1 MAVSIGPVIG
11 IKGEKEFRATLK
23 EIIAETKRYSAE
35 MDRLTASF
43 DKNDSALSKNLK
55 QHELLKTEIDKQTK
69 AVEQNTK
76 LRDEAQRKYERDT
89 QALEEQR
96 KKVELLS
103 KQVGVH
109 EKNVVTLT
117 KAYGENDPIVRG
129 ATATLNEQKEVL
141 KEESKRLDDMNVSIH
156 RSGEVLETWETKVIQ
171 SQAEL
176 EQLGREFE
184 NTSLTK
190 AWGQQ
195 FIDVGEQ
202 MADFGDKLTKYVTL
216 PLAGLGTAA
225 VTAAAQFEDGM
236 AKIYTI
242 AVDSSEPMEKM
253 RDDLVQLSN
262 DTGFSL
268 DDLSE
273 ATYQAVSA
281 SVDAGKAVEFMG
293 DATKLA
299 RAGFTTTTK
308 AVDLLTTVINAYGYE
323 VEDATWISDML
334 LKTQNDG
341 KTILDELASSMGI
354 IIPMASNYGVG
365 LDQIAAAY
373 ATMTKQGVK
382 TERATTFLRAVFTE
396 LEKES
401 SGVAKILE
409 EKTGKSFA
417 QLMNDGNDLS
427 DVLRILYDAVDG
439 DTEAFQRLFGNVRAT
454 QAVASLVAEGT
465 GEFAEAFGML
475 DYELGR
481 VQDSAG
487 QTNKAL
493 EQMETPSLK
502 AKRAVN
508 QLKNAG
514 VDLGESMIQMA
525 LPTFEKMTEGV
536 RKATDSFMGLS
547 DETKEM
553 LIKTGLLVAGIG
565 PAIKVFGTLVG
576 FVGKLMT
583 GAVPLLNII
592 GALTG
597 VYIGVAAAA
606 QAMTEAHNNEIKAQF
621 ALSEETRNTITAQ
634 QELVQGRQDLI
645 ASVEAE
651 KAATEEQITT
661 AQGLIEQY
669 NALIDEN
676 GKIKEGSEGLAE
688 TILNQLASALG
699 LEYDQ
704 VVGLIEENGKFGT
717 SIDETIEKIRQRAEM
732 AAYEELYTDA
742 VKRKTEAE
750 ALLEKQEG
758 YLVEA
763 VDKSTQAHK
772 DAQAAYDEM
781 IKAQQ
786 NGSSE
791 LGYYE
796 QKWRDAVQAESEA
809 KASASELRTSV
820 DETRGLIAD
829 TSADVKTYGDKI
841 AQTASDTADK
851 SEDAGD
857 QIQKSAKETADAV
870 EENAERAAD
879 AASDAAD
886 DTKSELD
893 SASSSSYTSGEMVM
907 RGFAN
912 GMDAFAYLAA
922 RAAARAG
929 GAAARSLNNSLS
941 VASPSKL
948 TYETGEFFVKG
959 FANAIKAGIPEL
971 QNMAENLG
979 LSASHGLSLGSYLP
993 ETGNVYNTKTV
1004 SAPISINL
1012 TVNGSVDDPQRF
1024 ARDISD
1030 MLAKELHRETE
1041 VFA

>member
-1 MAVSIGPVIG
+1 MVSIGPKIQ
-11 IKGEKEFRATLK
+11 ITGEDSYRLALRR
-23 EIIAETKRYSAE
+23 IIQETKSLNSE
-35 MDRLTASF
+35 MDLMVTKF
-43 DKNDSALSKNLK
+43 DKNASALDKTTRMHEMYGKQIESSSKQLDKIREGLDKANQK
-55 QHELLKTEIDKQTK
+55 FNEANTAYDKQQKT
-69 AVEQNTK
+69 
-76 LRDEAQRKYERDT
+76 
-89 QALEEQR
+89 
-96 KKVELLS
+96 LS
-103 KQVGVH
+103 Q
-109 EKNVVTLT
+109 L
-117 KAYGENDPIVRG
+117 YS
-129 ATATLNEQKEVL
+129 EQKRIVATMESL
-141 KEESKRLDDMNVSIH
+141 EKAGSKGSATWNGLNKELTENKQAIAEAETALAKADDEIN
-156 RSGEVLETWETKVIQ
+156 RSGRVLADWQASANNAE
-171 SQAEL
+171 AEL
-176 EQLGREFE
+176 EELKKGFSD
-184 NTSLTK
+184 TSLTK

-202 MADFGDKLTKYVTL
+202 MSDFGDKLTKYVTV

-268 DDLSE
+268 EDLSE

-308 AVDLLTTVINAYGYE
+308 SVDLLTTVINAYGYE
-323 VEDATWISDML
+323 AKDAAWISDML

-354 IIPMASNYGVG
+354 IIPMASNYNVG
-365 LDQIAAAY
+365 LDQISAAY

-401 SGVAKILE
+401 SGVAKILD

-417 QLMNDGNDLS
+417 QLMGEGKSLA
-427 DVLRILYDAVDG
+427 DVLRILYNSVDG

-454 QAVASLVAEGT
+454 QAVASLVNDD
-465 GEFAEAFGML
+465 FKLF

-525 LPTFEKMTEGV
+525 LPTFEKMTDGV

-576 FVGKLMT
+576 FIGKLMT
-583 GAVPLLNII
+583 GAVPLLNIV

-597 VYIGVAAAA
+597 AYIGVAAAA

-651 KAATEEQITT
+651 KAATDEQIAT

-688 TILNQLASALG
+688 TILNQLAAALG

-717 SIDETIEKIRQRAEM
+717 SIDQTIEKIRQRAEM

-781 IKAQQ
+781 VKAQQ

-820 DETRGLIAD
+820 DETRGLISD

-841 AQTASDTADK
+841 SQTASDTADK
-851 SEDAGD
+851 SEDAGE

-870 EENAERAAD
+870 EANAERAAD

-929 GAAARSLNNSLS
+929 GAAARSLNSSLS

-1030 MLAKELHRETE
+1030 MLAKELQRETE

>member
-1 MAVSIGPVIG
+1 MVSIGPKIQ
-11 IKGEKEFRATLK
+11 ITGEDSYRLALRR
-23 EIIAETKRYSAE
+23 IIQETKSLNSE
-35 MDRLTASF
+35 MDLMVAKF
-43 DKNDSALSKNLK
+43 DKNASALDKTTRMHEMYGKQIESSKKQLDEIRNGLDKANQKYEEANKAYDEQVKKVDALK
-55 QHELLKTEIDKQTK
+55 
-69 AVEQNTK
+69 
-76 LRDEAQRKYERDT
+76 EAQSKY
-89 QALEEQR
+89 
-96 KKVELLS
+96 
-103 KQVGVH
+103 
-109 EKNVVTLT
+109 
-117 KAYGENDPIVRG
+117 
-129 ATATLNEQKEVL
+129 
-141 KEESKRLDDMNVSIH
+141 
-156 RSGEVLETWETKVIQ
+156 
-171 SQAEL
+171 QAEL
-176 EQLGREFE
+176 KKAWETGSDVSEEMSKKIAENQQAIFDAEKEAEKYNDEVNRSGRVLADWQTSANNAEAELEELKKGFSD
-184 NTSLTK
+184 TSLTK

-202 MADFGDKLTKYVTL
+202 MSDFGDKLTKYVTV

-268 DDLSE
+268 EDLSE

-365 LDQIAAAY
+365 LDQISAAY

-454 QAVASLVAEGT
+454 QAVASLVAKGT
-465 GEFAEAFGML
+465 GEFAESFGML
-475 DYELGR
+475 DYELER

-514 VDLGESMIQMA
+514 TDLGESMIQMA
-525 LPTFEKMTEGV
+525 LPTFEKMTDGV
-536 RKATDSFMGLS
+536 RKATDAYMGLS

-565 PAIKVFGTLVG
+565 PAIKVFGKLVG

-781 IKAQQ
+781 VKAQQ

-820 DETRGLIAD
+820 DETRGLISD

-851 SEDAGD
+851 SEDAGEK
-857 QIQKSAKETADAV
+857 IQKSAKETADAV
-870 EENAERAAD
+870 EKNAERAAD

-893 SASSSSYTSGEMVM
+893 GASSSSYTSGEMVM

-1004 SAPISINL
+1004 SAPVSINL

>member
-1 MAVSIGPVIG
+1 MVSIGPKIQ
-11 IKGEKEFRATLK
+11 ITGEDSYRLALRR
-23 EIIAETKRYSAE
+23 IIQETKSLNSE
-35 MDRLTASF
+35 MDLMVAKF
-43 DKNDSALSKNLK
+43 DKNASALDKTTRMHEMYGKQIESSSKQLEKIREGLDKANQK
-55 QHELLKTEIDKQTK
+55 FNEANTAYDKQQKTLSQLYSEQKRIVATMESLEK
-69 AVEQNTK
+69 AGSKGSATWNGLNKELTENKQAITEAETALAK
-76 LRDEAQRKYERDT
+76 ASDEINRSGRVLADWQTSANKAET
-89 QALEEQR
+89 ELEEL
-96 KKVELLS
+96 KKGFS
-103 KQVGVH
+103 
-109 EKNVVTLT
+109 
-117 KAYGENDPIVRG
+117 D
-129 ATATLNEQKEVL
+129 
-141 KEESKRLDDMNVSIH
+141 
-156 RSGEVLETWETKVIQ
+156 
-171 SQAEL
+171 
-176 EQLGREFE
+176 
-184 NTSLTK
+184 TSLTK

-202 MADFGDKLTKYVTL
+202 MSDFGDKLTKYVTV

-268 DDLSE
+268 EDLSE

-281 SVDAGKAVEFMG
+281 SVDAGKAVEFMV

-308 AVDLLTTVINAYGYE
+308 SVDLLTTVINAYGYE
-323 VEDATWISDML
+323 AKDAAWISDML

-354 IIPMASNYGVG
+354 IIPMASNYNVG
-365 LDQIAAAY
+365 LDQISAAY

-401 SGVAKILE
+401 SGVAKILD

-417 QLMNDGNDLS
+417 QLMGEGKSLA
-427 DVLRILYDAVDG
+427 DVLRILYNSVDG

-454 QAVASLVAEGT
+454 QAVASLVNDD
-465 GEFAEAFGML
+465 FKLF

-481 VQDSAG
+481 VQDSVG

-514 VDLGESMIQMA
+514 VDFGESMIQMA

-536 RKATDSFMGLS
+536 KKATDAYTGLS

-553 LIKTGLLVAGIG
+553 LIKTGLLIAGIG

-583 GAVPLLNII
+583 GAVPLLNIV

-661 AQGLIEQY
+661 AQGLIEEY

-688 TILNQLASALG
+688 TILNQLAAALG

-717 SIDETIEKIRQRAEM
+717 SIDQTIEKIRQRAEM

-781 IKAQQ
+781 VKAQQ

-820 DETRGLIAD
+820 DETRGLISD

-841 AQTASDTADK
+841 SQTASDTADK
-851 SEDAGD
+851 SEDAGE

-870 EENAERAAD
+870 EANAERAAD

-929 GAAARSLNNSLS
+929 GAAARSLNSSLS

-971 QNMAENLG
+971 QNVAENLG

-1030 MLAKELHRETE
+1030 MLAKELQRETE

>member
-1 MAVSIGPVIG
+1 MVSIGPKIQ
-11 IKGEKEFRATLK
+11 ITGEDSYRLALRR
-23 EIIAETKRYSAE
+23 IIQETKSLNSE
-35 MDRLTASF
+35 MDLMVTKF
-43 DKNDSALSKNLK
+43 DKNASALDKTTRMHEMYGKQIESSKK
-55 QHELLKTEIDKQTK
+55 QLDEIRNGLDKATQKYEEANKAYDEQTK
-69 AVEQNTK
+69 K
-76 LRDEAQRKYERDT
+76 ID
-89 QALEEQR
+89 
-96 KKVELLS
+96 
-103 KQVGVH
+103 
-109 EKNVVTLT
+109 
-117 KAYGENDPIVRG
+117 
-129 ATATLNEQKEVL
+129 VL
-141 KEESKRLDDMNVSIH
+141 KDAQAKY
-156 RSGEVLETWETKVIQ
+156 
-171 SQAEL
+171 QAEL
-176 EQLGREFE
+176 KKAWETGSDVSEEMSKKIAENQQAIFDAEKEAEKYNDEVNRSGRVLADWQ
-184 NTSLTK
+184 TSANKAETELEELKKGFSDTSFTK

-202 MADFGDKLTKYVTL
+202 MSDFGDKLTKYVTV

-268 DDLSE
+268 EDLSE

-281 SVDAGKAVEFMG
+281 SVDAGKAVEFMV

-308 AVDLLTTVINAYGYE
+308 SVDLLTTVINAYGYE
-323 VEDATWISDML
+323 AKDAAWISDML

-354 IIPMASNYGVG
+354 IIPMASNYNVG
-365 LDQIAAAY
+365 LDQISAAY

-401 SGVAKILE
+401 SGVAKILD

-417 QLMNDGNDLS
+417 QLMGEGKSLA
-427 DVLRILYDAVDG
+427 DVLRILYNSVDG

-454 QAVASLVAEGT
+454 QAVASLVNDD
-465 GEFAEAFGML
+465 FKLF

-481 VQDSAG
+481 VQDSVG

-514 VDLGESMIQMA
+514 VDFGESMIQMA

-536 RKATDSFMGLS
+536 KKATDAYTGLS

-553 LIKTGLLVAGIG
+553 LIKTGLLIAGIG
-565 PAIKVFGTLVG
+565 PAISIFGKLTT

-651 KAATEEQITT
+651 KAATEEQIAT

-676 GKIKEGSEGLAE
+676 GKVKEGNEGLAE
-688 TILNQLASALG
+688 TILNQLAGALG

-704 VVGLIEENGKFGT
+704 VVGLIEENGKFGA

-781 IKAQQ
+781 VKAQQ
-786 NGSSE
+786 TGSSE

-820 DETRGLIAD
+820 DETRGLISD
-829 TSADVKTYGDKI
+829 TSSDIKTYGDKI
-841 AQTASDTADK
+841 AQTAGDTADK
-851 SEDAGD
+851 SEDAGE

-870 EENAERAAD
+870 EANAERAAD

-1004 SAPISINL
+1004 SAPVSINL

-1030 MLAKELHRETE
+1030 MLAKELQRETE

>member
-1 MAVSIGPVIG
+1 MVSIGPKIQ
-11 IKGEKEFRATLK
+11 ITGEDSYRLALRR
-23 EIIAETKRYSAE
+23 IIQETKSLNSE
-35 MDRLTASF
+35 MDLMVAKF
-43 DKNDSALSKNLK
+43 DKNASALDKTTRMHEMYGKQIESSSKQLDKIREGLDKANQK
-55 QHELLKTEIDKQTK
+55 FNEANTAYDKQQKTLSQLYSEQKRIVATMESLEK
-69 AVEQNTK
+69 AGSKGSATWNGLNKELTENKQAIAEAETALAK
-76 LRDEAQRKYERDT
+76 ADDEINRSGRVLADWQTSANNAET
-89 QALEEQR
+89 ELEEL
-96 KKVELLS
+96 KKGFS
-103 KQVGVH
+103 
-109 EKNVVTLT
+109 
-117 KAYGENDPIVRG
+117 D
-129 ATATLNEQKEVL
+129 
-141 KEESKRLDDMNVSIH
+141 
-156 RSGEVLETWETKVIQ
+156 
-171 SQAEL
+171 
-176 EQLGREFE
+176 
-184 NTSLTK
+184 TSLTK

-202 MADFGDKLTKYVTL
+202 MSDFGDKLTKYVTL

-365 LDQIAAAY
+365 LDQISAAY

-475 DYELGR
+475 DYELER

-514 VDLGESMIQMA
+514 TDLGESMIQMT
-525 LPTFEKMTEGV
+525 LPTFEKMTDGV

-576 FVGKLMT
+576 FIGKLMM

-676 GKIKEGSEGLAE
+676 GKIKEGNEGLAE
-688 TILNQLASALG
+688 TILNQLAAALG

-781 IKAQQ
+781 VKAQQ

-809 KASASELRTSV
+809 KASASELRASV
-820 DETRGLIAD
+820 DETRGLISD

-841 AQTASDTADK
+841 SQTASDTADK
-851 SEDAGD
+851 SEDAGE

-870 EENAERAAD
+870 EANAERAAD

-1004 SAPISINL
+1004 SAPVSINL

-1030 MLAKELHRETE
+1030 MLAKELQRETE

>member
-1 MAVSIGPVIG
+1 MVSIGPKIQ
-11 IKGEKEFRATLK
+11 ITGEDSYRLALRR
-23 EIIAETKRYSAE
+23 IIQETKSLNSE
-35 MDRLTASF
+35 MDLMVAKF
-43 DKNDSALSKNLK
+43 DKNASALDKTTRMHEMYGKQIESSSKQLEKIREGLDKANQK
-55 QHELLKTEIDKQTK
+55 FNEANTAYDKQQKTLSQLYSEQKRIVATMESLEK
-69 AVEQNTK
+69 AGSKGSATWNGLNKELTENKQAITEAETALAK
-76 LRDEAQRKYERDT
+76 AGDEINRSGRVLADWQTSANKAET
-89 QALEEQR
+89 ELEEL
-96 KKVELLS
+96 KKGFS
-103 KQVGVH
+103 
-109 EKNVVTLT
+109 
-117 KAYGENDPIVRG
+117 D
-129 ATATLNEQKEVL
+129 
-141 KEESKRLDDMNVSIH
+141 
-156 RSGEVLETWETKVIQ
+156 
-171 SQAEL
+171 
-176 EQLGREFE
+176 
-184 NTSLTK
+184 TSLTK

-202 MADFGDKLTKYVTL
+202 MSDFGDKLTKYVTV

-242 AVDSSEPMEKM
+242 AVDSGEPMEKM
-253 RDDLVQLSN
+253 REDLVQLSN

-268 DDLSE
+268 DDLAE
-273 ATYQAVSA
+273 GAYQAVSA
-281 SVDAGKAVEFMG
+281 SVDAGKAVEFMT

-308 AVDLLTTVINAYGYE
+308 SVDLLSTVINAYGYE

-354 IIPMASNYGVG
+354 IIPMASNYNVG
-365 LDQIAAAY
+365 LDQISAAY

-401 SGVAKILE
+401 SGVAKILD

-417 QLMNDGNDLS
+417 QLMGEGKSLA
-427 DVLRILYDAVDG
+427 DVLRILYNSVDG

-454 QAVASLVAEGT
+454 QAVASLVNDD
-465 GEFAEAFGML
+465 FKLF

-514 VDLGESMIQMA
+514 VDFGESMIQMA
-525 LPTFEKMTEGV
+525 LPTFEKMTDGV
-536 RKATDSFMGLS
+536 RKATDAFTGLS

-565 PAIKVFGTLVG
+565 PAIKVFGTLTT

-583 GAVPLLNII
+583 GAVPLLNIV

-621 ALSEETRNTITAQ
+621 ALSEEARNTITAQ
-634 QELVQGRQDLI
+634 QELIQGRQDLI

-651 KAATEEQITT
+651 KAATDEQIAT

-676 GKIKEGSEGLAE
+676 GKIKEGNEGLAD
-688 TILNQLASALG
+688 TILNQLAGALG

-704 VVGLIEENGKFGT
+704 VVGLIEENGKFGA

-781 IKAQQ
+781 VKAQQ
-786 NGSSE
+786 TGSSE

-809 KASASELRTSV
+809 KASASELRASV
-820 DETRGLIAD
+820 DETRGLISD
-829 TSADVKTYGDKI
+829 TSADVKTYGEKI
-841 AQTASDTADK
+841 AQSAADTADK
-851 SEDAGD
+851 SEAAGE
-857 QIQKSAKETADAV
+857 QVQESAKETADAV
-870 EENAERAAD
+870 EANAERAET

-886 DTKSELD
+886 GAKSELD
-893 SASSSSYTSGEMVM
+893 AASSSSYTSGEMFM

-912 GMDAFAYLAA
+912 GTDAFAYLAA

-929 GAAARSLNNSLS
+929 GAAARSLNDSIS

-959 FANAIKAGIPEL
+959 FANAIKAGIPGL

-979 LSASHGLSLGSYLP
+979 MAASHGLSFGTYLP
-993 ETGNVYNTKTV
+993 ETSGIVNNTKTI
-1004 SAPISINL
+1004 SAPISIAL
-1012 TVNGSVDDPQRF
+1012 TVNGNVDNDEAFTRRI
-1024 ARDISD
+1024 AEN
-1030 MLAKELHRETE
+1030 LADLIYEQGG

>member
-1 MAVSIGPVIG
+1 MVSIGPKIQ
-11 IKGEKEFRATLK
+11 ITGEDSYRLALRR
-23 EIIAETKRYSAE
+23 IIQETKSLNSE
-35 MDRLTASF
+35 MDLMVTKF
-43 DKNDSALSKNLK
+43 DKNASALDKTTRMHEMYGKQIESSSKQLDKIREGLDKANQK
-55 QHELLKTEIDKQTK
+55 FNEANTAYDKQQKT
-69 AVEQNTK
+69 
-76 LRDEAQRKYERDT
+76 
-89 QALEEQR
+89 
-96 KKVELLS
+96 LS
-103 KQVGVH
+103 Q
-109 EKNVVTLT
+109 L
-117 KAYGENDPIVRG
+117 YS
-129 ATATLNEQKEVL
+129 EQKRIVATMESL
-141 KEESKRLDDMNVSIH
+141 EKAGSKGSATWNGLNKELTENKQAIAEAETALAKADDEIN
-156 RSGEVLETWETKVIQ
+156 RSGRVLADWQASANNAE
-171 SQAEL
+171 AEL
-176 EQLGREFE
+176 EELKKGFSD
-184 NTSLTK
+184 TSLTK

-202 MADFGDKLTKYVTL
+202 MSDFGDKLTKYVTV

-242 AVDSSEPMEKM
+242 AVDSGEPMEKM

-268 DDLSE
+268 DDLAE
-273 ATYQAVSA
+273 GAYQAVSA
-281 SVDAGKAVEFMG
+281 SVDAGKAVEFMT

-299 RAGFTTTTK
+299 RAGFTSTTK
-308 AVDLLTTVINAYGYE
+308 AVDLLSTVINAYGYE

-354 IIPMASNYGVG
+354 IIPMASNYNVG
-365 LDQIAAAY
+365 LDQISAAY

-401 SGVAKILE
+401 SGVAKILD

-417 QLMNDGNDLS
+417 QLMGEGKSLA
-427 DVLRILYDAVDG
+427 DVLRILYNSVDG

-454 QAVASLVAEGT
+454 QAVASLVNDD
-465 GEFAEAFGML
+465 FKLF

-525 LPTFEKMTEGV
+525 LPTFEKMTDGV

-565 PAIKVFGTLVG
+565 PAIKVFGKLVG
-576 FVGKLMT
+576 FIGKLMT
-583 GAVPLLNII
+583 GAVPLLNIV

-597 VYIGVAAAA
+597 AYIGVAAAA

-651 KAATEEQITT
+651 KAATDEQIAT

-688 TILNQLASALG
+688 TILNQLAAALG

-717 SIDETIEKIRQRAEM
+717 SIDQTIEKIRQRAEM

-781 IKAQQ
+781 VKAQQ
-786 NGSSE
+786 TGSSE

-820 DETRGLIAD
+820 DETRGLISD
-829 TSADVKTYGDKI
+829 TSADVKTYGERI
-841 AQTASDTADK
+841 AQSATDTADT
-851 SEDAGD
+851 SEDAGE
-857 QIQKSAKETADAV
+857 QIQEAAKETADAV
-870 EENAERAAD
+870 EENAERAET

-886 DTKSELD
+886 GAKSELD
-893 SASSSSYTSGEMVM
+893 SASSSSYTSGEMFM

-912 GMDAFAYLAA
+912 GTDAFAYLAA

-993 ETGNVYNTKTV
+993 EIGNVYNTKTV

-1030 MLAKELHRETE
+1030 MLAKELQRETE

>member
-1 MAVSIGPVIG
+1 MVSIGPKIQ
-11 IKGEKEFRATLK
+11 ITGEDSYRLALRR
-23 EIIAETKRYSAE
+23 IIQETKSLNSE
-35 MDRLTASF
+35 MDLMVAKF
-43 DKNDSALSKNLK
+43 DKNASALDKTTRMHEMYGK
-55 QHELLKTEIDKQTK
+55 QIESSRSQLDKIREGLDKANQKFNEANAAYDKQQKT
-69 AVEQNTK
+69 
-76 LRDEAQRKYERDT
+76 
-89 QALEEQR
+89 
-96 KKVELLS
+96 LS
-103 KQVGVH
+103 Q
-109 EKNVVTLT
+109 L
-117 KAYGENDPIVRG
+117 YS
-129 ATATLNEQKEVL
+129 EQKRIVAKMESL
-141 KEESKRLDDMNVSIH
+141 EKAGSKGSATWNGLNKELTENKQAITEAETALAKAGDEIN
-156 RSGEVLETWETKVIQ
+156 RSGRVLADWQTSANKAE
-171 SQAEL
+171 AEL
-176 EQLGREFE
+176 EELKKGFSD
-184 NTSLTK
+184 TSLTK

-202 MADFGDKLTKYVTL
+202 MSDFGDKLTKYVTV

-268 DDLSE
+268 EDLSE

-281 SVDAGKAVEFMG
+281 SVDAGKAVEFMV

-308 AVDLLTTVINAYGYE
+308 SVDLLTTVINAYGYE
-323 VEDATWISDML
+323 AKDAAWISDML

-365 LDQIAAAY
+365 LDQISAAY

-401 SGVAKILE
+401 SGVAKILD

-417 QLMNDGNDLS
+417 QLMKDGNSLA
-427 DVLRILYDAVDG
+427 DVLRILYNSVDG

-454 QAVASLVAEGT
+454 QAVASLVNDD
-465 GEFAEAFGML
+465 FKLF

-536 RKATDSFMGLS
+536 KKATDSFTGLS

-583 GAVPLLNII
+583 GEVPLLNIV

-651 KAATEEQITT
+651 KAATDEQIAT

-676 GKIKEGSEGLAE
+676 GKVKEGNEGLAE
-688 TILNQLASALG
+688 TILNQLAGALG

-704 VVGLIEENGKFGT
+704 VVGLIEENGKFGA

-781 IKAQQ
+781 VKAQQ
-786 NGSSE
+786 TGSSE

-820 DETRGLIAD
+820 DETRGLISD

-851 SEDAGD
+851 SEDAGE

-870 EENAERAAD
+870 EANAERAAD

-886 DTKSELD
+886 GAKSELD
-893 SASSSSYTSGEMVM
+893 SASSSAYSSGEMFM

-912 GMDAFAYLAA
+912 GTDAFAYLAA

-929 GAAARSLNNSLS
+929 GAAARSLNNSIS

-971 QNMAENLG
+971 QNVAENLG

-1030 MLAKELHRETE
+1030 MLAKELQRETE

>member
-1 MAVSIGPVIG
+1 MVSIGPKIQ
-11 IKGEKEFRATLK
+11 ITGEDSYRLALRR
-23 EIIAETKRYSAE
+23 IIQETKSLNSE
-35 MDRLTASF
+35 MDLMVAKF
-43 DKNDSALSKNLK
+43 DKNASALDKTTRMHEMYGKQIESSSKQLDKIREGLDKANQK
-55 QHELLKTEIDKQTK
+55 FNEANTAYDKQQKT
-69 AVEQNTK
+69 
-76 LRDEAQRKYERDT
+76 
-89 QALEEQR
+89 
-96 KKVELLS
+96 LS
-103 KQVGVH
+103 Q
-109 EKNVVTLT
+109 L
-117 KAYGENDPIVRG
+117 YS
-129 ATATLNEQKEVL
+129 EQKRIVSTMESLEKAGSKGSATWNGLNQQLTENKQAIADAETALAKANDEV
-141 KEESKRLDDMNVSIH
+141 N
-156 RSGEVLETWETKVIQ
+156 RSGRVLADWQTSANNAE
-171 SQAEL
+171 AEL
-176 EQLGREFE
+176 EELKKGFSD
-184 NTSLTK
+184 TSLTK

-365 LDQIAAAY
+365 LDQISAAY

-475 DYELGR
+475 DYELER

-514 VDLGESMIQMA
+514 TDLGESMIQMA
-525 LPTFEKMTEGV
+525 LPTFEKMTDGV

-651 KAATEEQITT
+651 KAATDEQIAT
-661 AQGLIEQY
+661 AQGLIEEY

-781 IKAQQ
+781 VKAQQ
-786 NGSSE
+786 TGSSE

-809 KASASELRTSV
+809 KASASELRASV
-820 DETRGLIAD
+820 DETRGLISD

-841 AQTASDTADK
+841 SQTASDTADK
-851 SEDAGD
+851 SEDAGE

-870 EENAERAAD
+870 EANAERAAD

-1004 SAPISINL
+1004 SAPVSINL

>member
-1 MAVSIGPVIG
+1 MVSIGPKIQ
-11 IKGEKEFRATLK
+11 ITGEDSYRLALRR
-23 EIIAETKRYSAE
+23 IIQETKSLNSE
-35 MDRLTASF
+35 MDLMVAKF
-43 DKNDSALSKNLK
+43 DKNASALDKTTRMHEMYGK
-55 QHELLKTEIDKQTK
+55 QIESSRSQLDKIREGLDKANQKFNEANAAYDKQQKT
-69 AVEQNTK
+69 
-76 LRDEAQRKYERDT
+76 
-89 QALEEQR
+89 
-96 KKVELLS
+96 LS
-103 KQVGVH
+103 Q
-109 EKNVVTLT
+109 L
-117 KAYGENDPIVRG
+117 YS
-129 ATATLNEQKEVL
+129 EQKRIVATMESL
-141 KEESKRLDDMNVSIH
+141 EKAGSKGSATWNGLNKELTENKQAITEAETALAKAGDEIN
-156 RSGEVLETWETKVIQ
+156 RSGRVLADWQTSANKAE
-171 SQAEL
+171 AEL
-176 EQLGREFE
+176 EELKKGFSD
-184 NTSLTK
+184 TSLTK

-202 MADFGDKLTKYVTL
+202 MSDFGDKLTKYVTV

-268 DDLSE
+268 EDLSE

-281 SVDAGKAVEFMG
+281 SVDAGKAVEFMV

-308 AVDLLTTVINAYGYE
+308 SVDLLTTVINAYGYE
-323 VEDATWISDML
+323 AKDAAWISDML

-365 LDQIAAAY
+365 LDQISAAY

-401 SGVAKILE
+401 SGVAKILD

-417 QLMNDGNDLS
+417 QLMKDGNSLA
-427 DVLRILYDAVDG
+427 DVLRILYNSVDG

-454 QAVASLVAEGT
+454 QAVASLVNDD
-465 GEFAEAFGML
+465 FKLF

-536 RKATDSFMGLS
+536 KKATDSFTGLS

-651 KAATEEQITT
+651 KAATDEQIAT

-676 GKIKEGSEGLAE
+676 GKVKEGNEGLAE
-688 TILNQLASALG
+688 TILNQLAGALG

-704 VVGLIEENGKFGT
+704 VVGLIEENGKFGA

-781 IKAQQ
+781 VKAQQ
-786 NGSSE
+786 TGSSE

-820 DETRGLIAD
+820 DETRGLISD

-851 SEDAGD
+851 SEDAGE

-870 EENAERAAD
+870 EANAERAAD

-886 DTKSELD
+886 GAKSELD
-893 SASSSSYTSGEMVM
+893 SASSSAYSSGEMFM

-912 GMDAFAYLAA
+912 GTDAFAYLAA

-929 GAAARSLNNSLS
+929 GAAARSLNNSIS

-971 QNMAENLG
+971 QNVAENLG

>member
-1 MAVSIGPVIG
+1 MVSIGPKIQ
-11 IKGEKEFRATLK
+11 ITGEDSYRLALRR
-23 EIIAETKRYSAE
+23 IIQETKSLNSE
-35 MDRLTASF
+35 MDLMVAKF
-43 DKNDSALSKNLK
+43 DKNASALDKTTRMHEMYGK
-55 QHELLKTEIDKQTK
+55 QIESSRSQLDKIREGLDKANQKFNEANAAYDKQQKT
-69 AVEQNTK
+69 
-76 LRDEAQRKYERDT
+76 
-89 QALEEQR
+89 
-96 KKVELLS
+96 LS
-103 KQVGVH
+103 Q
-109 EKNVVTLT
+109 L
-117 KAYGENDPIVRG
+117 YS
-129 ATATLNEQKEVL
+129 EQKRIVATMESL
-141 KEESKRLDDMNVSIH
+141 EKAGSKGSATWNGLNKELTENKQAITEAETALAKAGDEIN
-156 RSGEVLETWETKVIQ
+156 RSGRVLADWQTSANKAE
-171 SQAEL
+171 AEL
-176 EQLGREFE
+176 EELKKGFSD
-184 NTSLTK
+184 TSLTK

-202 MADFGDKLTKYVTL
+202 MSDFGDKLTKYVTV

-268 DDLSE
+268 EDLSE

-281 SVDAGKAVEFMG
+281 SVDAGKAVEFMV

-308 AVDLLTTVINAYGYE
+308 SVDLLTTVINAYGYE
-323 VEDATWISDML
+323 AKDAAWISDML

-365 LDQIAAAY
+365 LDQISAAY

-401 SGVAKILE
+401 SGVAKILD

-417 QLMNDGNDLS
+417 QLMKDGNSLA
-427 DVLRILYDAVDG
+427 DVLRILYNSVDG

-454 QAVASLVAEGT
+454 QAVASLVNDD
-465 GEFAEAFGML
+465 FKLF

-536 RKATDSFMGLS
+536 KKATDSFTGLS

-583 GAVPLLNII
+583 GAVPLLNIV

-651 KAATEEQITT
+651 KAATDEQIAT

-676 GKIKEGSEGLAE
+676 GKVKEGNEGLAE
-688 TILNQLASALG
+688 TILNQLAGALG

-704 VVGLIEENGKFGT
+704 VVGLIEENGKFGA

-781 IKAQQ
+781 VKAQQ
-786 NGSSE
+786 TGSSE

-820 DETRGLIAD
+820 DETRGLISD

-841 AQTASDTADK
+841 AQTATDTADT
-851 SEDAGD
+851 SEDAGE

-870 EENAERAAD
+870 EENAERAEN

-886 DTKSELD
+886 GAKSELD
-893 SASSSSYTSGEMVM
+893 SASSSAYSSGEMFM

-912 GMDAFAYLAA
+912 GTDAFAYLAA

-971 QNMAENLG
+971 QNVAENLG

>member
-1 MAVSIGPVIG
+1 MVSIGPKIQ
-11 IKGEKEFRATLK
+11 ITGEDSYRLALRR
-23 EIIAETKRYSAE
+23 IIQETKSLNSE
-35 MDRLTASF
+35 MDLMVAKF
-43 DKNDSALSKNLK
+43 DKNASALDKTTRMHEMYGK
-55 QHELLKTEIDKQTK
+55 QIESSRSQLDKIREGLDKANQKFNEANAAYDKQQKT
-69 AVEQNTK
+69 
-76 LRDEAQRKYERDT
+76 
-89 QALEEQR
+89 
-96 KKVELLS
+96 LS
-103 KQVGVH
+103 Q
-109 EKNVVTLT
+109 L
-117 KAYGENDPIVRG
+117 YS
-129 ATATLNEQKEVL
+129 EQKRIVATMESL
-141 KEESKRLDDMNVSIH
+141 EKAGSKGSATWNGLNKELTENKQAITEAETALAKAGDEIN
-156 RSGEVLETWETKVIQ
+156 RSGRVLADWQTSANKAE
-171 SQAEL
+171 AEL
-176 EQLGREFE
+176 EELKKGFSD
-184 NTSLTK
+184 TSLTK

-202 MADFGDKLTKYVTL
+202 MSDFGDKLTKYVTV

-268 DDLSE
+268 EDLSE

-281 SVDAGKAVEFMG
+281 SVDAGKAVEFMV

-308 AVDLLTTVINAYGYE
+308 SVDLLTTVINAYGYE
-323 VEDATWISDML
+323 AKDAAWISDML

-365 LDQIAAAY
+365 LDQISAAY

-401 SGVAKILE
+401 SGVAKILD

-417 QLMNDGNDLS
+417 QLMKDGNSLA
-427 DVLRILYDAVDG
+427 DVLRILYNSVDG

-454 QAVASLVAEGT
+454 QAVASLVNDD
-465 GEFAEAFGML
+465 FKLF

-536 RKATDSFMGLS
+536 KKATDSFTGLS

-651 KAATEEQITT
+651 KAATDEQIAT

-676 GKIKEGSEGLAE
+676 GKVKEGNEGLAE
-688 TILNQLASALG
+688 TILNQLAGALG

-704 VVGLIEENGKFGT
+704 VVGLIEENGKFGA

-781 IKAQQ
+781 VKAQQ
-786 NGSSE
+786 TGSSE

-820 DETRGLIAD
+820 DETRGLISD

-841 AQTASDTADK
+841 AQTATDTADT
-851 SEDAGD
+851 SEDAGE

-870 EENAERAAD
+870 EANAERAET

-886 DTKSELD
+886 GAKSELD
-893 SASSSSYTSGEMVM
+893 SASSSAYSSGEMFM

-912 GMDAFAYLAA
+912 GTDAFAYLAA

-929 GAAARSLNNSLS
+929 GAAARSLNNSIS

-971 QNMAENLG
+971 QNVAENLG

>member
-1 MAVSIGPVIG
+1 MVSIGPKIQ
-11 IKGEKEFRATLK
+11 ITGEDSYRLALRR
-23 EIIAETKRYSAE
+23 IIQETKSLNSE
-35 MDRLTASF
+35 MDLMVTKF
-43 DKNDSALSKNLK
+43 DKNASALDKTTRMHEMYGKQIESSSKQLDKIREGLDKANQK
-55 QHELLKTEIDKQTK
+55 FNEANTAYDKQQKT
-69 AVEQNTK
+69 
-76 LRDEAQRKYERDT
+76 
-89 QALEEQR
+89 
-96 KKVELLS
+96 LS
-103 KQVGVH
+103 Q
-109 EKNVVTLT
+109 L
-117 KAYGENDPIVRG
+117 YS
-129 ATATLNEQKEVL
+129 EQKRIVATMESL
-141 KEESKRLDDMNVSIH
+141 EKAGSKGSATWNGLNKELTENKQAIAEAETALAKADDEIN
-156 RSGEVLETWETKVIQ
+156 RSGRVLADWQASANNAE
-171 SQAEL
+171 AEL
-176 EQLGREFE
+176 EELKKGFSD
-184 NTSLTK
+184 TSLTK

-202 MADFGDKLTKYVTL
+202 MSDFGDKLTKYVTV

-242 AVDSSEPMEKM
+242 AVDSGEPMEKM

-268 DDLSE
+268 DDLAE
-273 ATYQAVSA
+273 GAYQAVSA
-281 SVDAGKAVEFMG
+281 SVDAGKAVEFMT

-299 RAGFTTTTK
+299 RAGFTSTTK
-308 AVDLLTTVINAYGYE
+308 AVDLLSTVINAYGYE

-365 LDQIAAAY
+365 LDQISAAY

-401 SGVAKILE
+401 SGVAKILD

-417 QLMNDGNDLS
+417 QLMKDGNSLA
-427 DVLRILYDAVDG
+427 DVLRILYNSVDG

-454 QAVASLVAEGT
+454 QAVASLVNDD
-465 GEFAEAFGML
+465 FKLF

-487 QTNKAL
+487 QTSKAL

-514 VDLGESMIQMA
+514 VDFGESMIQMA
-525 LPTFEKMTEGV
+525 LPTFEKMTDGV
-536 RKATDSFMGLS
+536 RKATDAFTGLS

-583 GAVPLLNII
+583 GAVPLLNIV

-651 KAATEEQITT
+651 KAATDEQIAT

-676 GKIKEGSEGLAE
+676 GKVKEGNEGLAE
-688 TILNQLASALG
+688 TILNQLAGALG

-704 VVGLIEENGKFGT
+704 VVGLIEENGKFGA

-781 IKAQQ
+781 VKAQQ

-820 DETRGLIAD
+820 DETRGLISD

-841 AQTASDTADK
+841 AQTAGDTADK
-851 SEDAGD
+851 SEDAGEK
-857 QIQKSAKETADAV
+857 IQKSAKETADAV

-929 GAAARSLNNSLS
+929 GAAARSLNSSLS

-1004 SAPISINL
+1004 SAPVSINL

-1030 MLAKELHRETE
+1030 MLAKELYRETE

>member
-1 MAVSIGPVIG
+1 MVSIGPKIQ
-11 IKGEKEFRATLK
+11 ITGEDSYRLALRR
-23 EIIAETKRYSAE
+23 IIQETKSLNSE
-35 MDRLTASF
+35 MDLMVAKF
-43 DKNDSALSKNLK
+43 DKNASALDKTTRMHEMYGK
-55 QHELLKTEIDKQTK
+55 QIESSRSQLDKIREGLDKANQKFNEANAAYDKQQKT
-69 AVEQNTK
+69 
-76 LRDEAQRKYERDT
+76 
-89 QALEEQR
+89 
-96 KKVELLS
+96 LS
-103 KQVGVH
+103 Q
-109 EKNVVTLT
+109 L
-117 KAYGENDPIVRG
+117 YS
-129 ATATLNEQKEVL
+129 EQKRIVATMESL
-141 KEESKRLDDMNVSIH
+141 EKAGSKGSATWNGLNKELTENKQAITEAETALAKAGDEIN
-156 RSGEVLETWETKVIQ
+156 RSGRVLADWQTSANKAE
-171 SQAEL
+171 AEL
-176 EQLGREFE
+176 EELKKGFSD
-184 NTSLTK
+184 TSLTK

-202 MADFGDKLTKYVTL
+202 MSDFGDKLTKYVTV

-268 DDLSE
+268 EDLSE

-281 SVDAGKAVEFMG
+281 SVDAGKAVEFMV

-308 AVDLLTTVINAYGYE
+308 SVDLLTTVINAYGYE
-323 VEDATWISDML
+323 AKDAAWISDML

-365 LDQIAAAY
+365 LDQISAAY

-401 SGVAKILE
+401 SGVAKILD

-417 QLMNDGNDLS
+417 QLMKDGNSLA
-427 DVLRILYDAVDG
+427 DVLRILYNSVDG

-454 QAVASLVAEGT
+454 QAVASLVNDD
-465 GEFAEAFGML
+465 FKLF

-536 RKATDSFMGLS
+536 KKATDSFTGLS

-651 KAATEEQITT
+651 KAATDEQIAT

-676 GKIKEGSEGLAE
+676 GKIKEGNEGLAE
-688 TILNQLASALG
+688 TILNQLAGALG

-704 VVGLIEENGKFGT
+704 VVGLIEENGKFGA

-781 IKAQQ
+781 VKAQQ
-786 NGSSE
+786 TGSSE

-820 DETRGLIAD
+820 DETRGLISD

-851 SEDAGD
+851 SEDAGE

-870 EENAERAAD
+870 EANAERAAD

-886 DTKSELD
+886 GAKSELD
-893 SASSSSYTSGEMVM
+893 SASSSAYSSGEMFM

-912 GMDAFAYLAA
+912 GTDAFAYLAA

-929 GAAARSLNNSLS
+929 GAAARSLNNSIS

-971 QNMAENLG
+971 QNVAENLG

>member
-1 MAVSIGPVIG
+1 MVSIGPKIQ
-11 IKGEKEFRATLK
+11 ITGEDSYRLALRR
-23 EIIAETKRYSAE
+23 IIQETKSLNSE
-35 MDRLTASF
+35 MDLMVAKF
-43 DKNDSALSKNLK
+43 DKNASALDKTTRMHEMYGK
-55 QHELLKTEIDKQTK
+55 QIESSRSQLDKIREGLDKANQKFNEANAAYDKQQKT
-69 AVEQNTK
+69 
-76 LRDEAQRKYERDT
+76 
-89 QALEEQR
+89 
-96 KKVELLS
+96 LS
-103 KQVGVH
+103 Q
-109 EKNVVTLT
+109 L
-117 KAYGENDPIVRG
+117 YS
-129 ATATLNEQKEVL
+129 EQKRIVATMESL
-141 KEESKRLDDMNVSIH
+141 EKAGSKGSATWNGLNKELTENKQAITEAETALAKASDEIN
-156 RSGEVLETWETKVIQ
+156 RSGRVLADWQTSANKAE
-171 SQAEL
+171 AEL
-176 EQLGREFE
+176 EELKKGFSD
-184 NTSLTK
+184 TSLTK

-202 MADFGDKLTKYVTL
+202 MSDFGDKLTKYVTV

-268 DDLSE
+268 EDLSE

-281 SVDAGKAVEFMG
+281 SVDAGKAVEFMV

-308 AVDLLTTVINAYGYE
+308 SVDLLTTVINAYGYE
-323 VEDATWISDML
+323 AKDAAWISDML

-365 LDQIAAAY
+365 LDQISAAY

-401 SGVAKILE
+401 SGVAKILD

-417 QLMNDGNDLS
+417 QLMKDGNSLA
-427 DVLRILYDAVDG
+427 DVLRILYNSVDG

-454 QAVASLVAEGT
+454 QAVASLVNDD
-465 GEFAEAFGML
+465 FKLF

-536 RKATDSFMGLS
+536 KKATDSFTGLS

-583 GAVPLLNII
+583 GAVPLLNIV

-651 KAATEEQITT
+651 KAATDEQIAT

-676 GKIKEGSEGLAE
+676 GKVKEGNEGLAE
-688 TILNQLASALG
+688 TILNQLAGALG

-704 VVGLIEENGKFGT
+704 VVGLIEENGKFGA

-781 IKAQQ
+781 VKAQQ
-786 NGSSE
+786 TGSSE

-820 DETRGLIAD
+820 DETRGLISD

-841 AQTASDTADK
+841 AQTATDTADT
-851 SEDAGD
+851 SEDAGE

-870 EENAERAAD
+870 EANAERAET

-886 DTKSELD
+886 GAKSELD
-893 SASSSSYTSGEMVM
+893 SASSSAYSSGEMFM

-912 GMDAFAYLAA
+912 GTDAFAYLAA

-929 GAAARSLNNSLS
+929 GAAARSLNNSIS

-971 QNMAENLG
+971 QNVAENLG

>member
-1 MAVSIGPVIG
+1 MVSIGPKIQ
-11 IKGEKEFRATLK
+11 ITGEDSYRLALRR
-23 EIIAETKRYSAE
+23 IIQETKSLNSE
-35 MDRLTASF
+35 MDLMVAKF
-43 DKNDSALSKNLK
+43 DKNASALDKTTRMHEMYGK
-55 QHELLKTEIDKQTK
+55 QIESSRSQLDKIREGLDKANQKFNEANAAYDKQQKT
-69 AVEQNTK
+69 
-76 LRDEAQRKYERDT
+76 
-89 QALEEQR
+89 
-96 KKVELLS
+96 LS
-103 KQVGVH
+103 Q
-109 EKNVVTLT
+109 L
-117 KAYGENDPIVRG
+117 YS
-129 ATATLNEQKEVL
+129 EQKRIVATMESL
-141 KEESKRLDDMNVSIH
+141 EKAGSKGSATWNGLNKELTENKQAITEAETALAKAGDEIN
-156 RSGEVLETWETKVIQ
+156 RSGRVLADWQTSANKAE
-171 SQAEL
+171 AEL
-176 EQLGREFE
+176 EELKKGFSD
-184 NTSLTK
+184 TSLTK

-202 MADFGDKLTKYVTL
+202 MSDFGDKLTKYVTV

-268 DDLSE
+268 EDLSE

-281 SVDAGKAVEFMG
+281 SVDAGKAVEFMV

-308 AVDLLTTVINAYGYE
+308 SVDLLTTVINAYGYE
-323 VEDATWISDML
+323 AKDAAWISDML

-365 LDQIAAAY
+365 LDQISAAY

-401 SGVAKILE
+401 SGVAKILD

-417 QLMNDGNDLS
+417 QLMKDGNSLA
-427 DVLRILYDAVDG
+427 DVLRILYNSVDG

-454 QAVASLVAEGT
+454 QAVASLVNDD
-465 GEFAEAFGML
+465 FKLF

-536 RKATDSFMGLS
+536 KKATDSFTGLS

-651 KAATEEQITT
+651 KAATDEQIAT

-676 GKIKEGSEGLAE
+676 GKIKEGNEGLAE
-688 TILNQLASALG
+688 TILNQLAGALG

-704 VVGLIEENGKFGT
+704 VVGLIEENGKFGA

-781 IKAQQ
+781 VKAQQ
-786 NGSSE
+786 TGSSE

-820 DETRGLIAD
+820 DETRGLISD

-841 AQTASDTADK
+841 AQTATDTADT
-851 SEDAGD
+851 SEDAGE

-870 EENAERAAD
+870 EANAERAET

-886 DTKSELD
+886 GAKSELD
-893 SASSSSYTSGEMVM
+893 SASSSAYSSGEMFM

-912 GMDAFAYLAA
+912 GTDAFAYLAA

-929 GAAARSLNNSLS
+929 GAAARSLNNSIS

-971 QNMAENLG
+971 QNVAENLG

>member
-1 MAVSIGPVIG
+1 MVSIGPKIQ
-11 IKGEKEFRATLK
+11 ITGEDSYRLALRR
-23 EIIAETKRYSAE
+23 IIQETKSLNSE
-35 MDRLTASF
+35 MDLMVAKF
-43 DKNDSALSKNLK
+43 DKNASALDKTTRMHEMYGKQIESSSKQLEKIREGLDKASQKFN
-55 QHELLKTEIDKQTK
+55 EANTAYDKQQKTLSQLYSEQKRIVATMESLEK
-69 AVEQNTK
+69 AGSKGSATWNGLNKELTENKQAIAEAETALAK
-76 LRDEAQRKYERDT
+76 ADDEINRSGRVLADWQTSANKAET
-89 QALEEQR
+89 ELEEL
-96 KKVELLS
+96 KKGFS
-103 KQVGVH
+103 
-109 EKNVVTLT
+109 
-117 KAYGENDPIVRG
+117 D
-129 ATATLNEQKEVL
+129 
-141 KEESKRLDDMNVSIH
+141 
-156 RSGEVLETWETKVIQ
+156 
-171 SQAEL
+171 
-176 EQLGREFE
+176 
-184 NTSLTK
+184 TSLTK

-202 MADFGDKLTKYVTL
+202 MSDFGDKLTKYVTV

-242 AVDSSEPMEKM
+242 AVDSGEPMEKM

-268 DDLSE
+268 DDLAE
-273 ATYQAVSA
+273 GAYQAVSA
-281 SVDAGKAVEFMG
+281 SVDAGKAVEFMT

-299 RAGFTTTTK
+299 RAGFTSTTK
-308 AVDLLTTVINAYGYE
+308 SVDLLSTVINAYGYE

-365 LDQIAAAY
+365 LDQISAAY

-401 SGVAKILE
+401 SGVAKILD

-417 QLMNDGNDLS
+417 QLMKDGNSLA
-427 DVLRILYDAVDG
+427 DVLRILYNSVDG

-454 QAVASLVAEGT
+454 QAVASLVNDD
-465 GEFAEAFGML
+465 FKLF

-525 LPTFEKMTEGV
+525 LPTFEKMTDGV

-583 GAVPLLNII
+583 GAVPLLNIV

-688 TILNQLASALG
+688 TILNQLAAALG

-781 IKAQQ
+781 VKAQQ

-809 KASASELRTSV
+809 KASASELRASV
-820 DETRGLIAD
+820 DETRGLISD

-841 AQTASDTADK
+841 SQTASDTADK
-851 SEDAGD
+851 SEDAGE

-870 EENAERAAD
+870 EANAERAAD

-1030 MLAKELHRETE
+1030 MLAKELQRETE

>member
-1 MAVSIGPVIG
+1 MVSIGPKIQ
-11 IKGEKEFRATLK
+11 ITGEDSYRLALRR
-23 EIIAETKRYSAE
+23 IIQETKSLNSE
-35 MDRLTASF
+35 MDLMVAKF
-43 DKNDSALSKNLK
+43 DKNASALDKTTRMHEVYGKQIESSSKQLDKIREGLDKANQK
-55 QHELLKTEIDKQTK
+55 FNEANTAYDKQQKT
-69 AVEQNTK
+69 
-76 LRDEAQRKYERDT
+76 
-89 QALEEQR
+89 
-96 KKVELLS
+96 LS
-103 KQVGVH
+103 Q
-109 EKNVVTLT
+109 L
-117 KAYGENDPIVRG
+117 Y
-129 ATATLNEQKEVL
+129 NEQKRIVSTMESLEKAGSKGSATWNGLNQQLTENKQAIADAETALAKANDEV
-141 KEESKRLDDMNVSIH
+141 N
-156 RSGEVLETWETKVIQ
+156 RSGRVLADWQTSANNAE
-171 SQAEL
+171 AEL
-176 EQLGREFE
+176 EELKKGFSD
-184 NTSLTK
+184 TSLTK

-202 MADFGDKLTKYVTL
+202 MSDFGDKLTKYVTL

-242 AVDSSEPMEKM
+242 AVDSNEPMEKM

-365 LDQIAAAY
+365 LDQISAAY
-373 ATMTKQGVK
+373 AAMTKQGVK

-454 QAVASLVAEGT
+454 QAVASLVAKGT
-465 GEFAEAFGML
+465 GEFSEAFGML
-475 DYELGR
+475 DYELER

-525 LPTFEKMTEGV
+525 LPTFEKMTDGV

-576 FVGKLMT
+576 FVGKLMM

-781 IKAQQ
+781 VKAQQ

-809 KASASELRTSV
+809 KASASELRASV
-820 DETRGLIAD
+820 DETRGLISD

-841 AQTASDTADK
+841 SQTASDTADK

-870 EENAERAAD
+870 EANAERAAD

-1004 SAPISINL
+1004 SAPVSINL

>member
-1 MAVSIGPVIG
+1 MYGKQIESSRSQLDKIREGLDKANQKFNEANAAYDKQQKTLSQLYSEQKRIVATMESLEKAGS
-11 IKGEKEFRATLK
+11 KGSATWNGLNKELTENKQAIT
-23 EIIAETKRYSAE
+23 EAET
-35 MDRLTASF
+35 
-43 DKNDSALSKNLK
+43 ALAKAGD
-55 QHELLKTEIDKQTK
+55 EI
-69 AVEQNTK
+69 N
-76 LRDEAQRKYERDT
+76 
-89 QALEEQR
+89 
-96 KKVELLS
+96 
-103 KQVGVH
+103 
-109 EKNVVTLT
+109 
-117 KAYGENDPIVRG
+117 
-129 ATATLNEQKEVL
+129 
-141 KEESKRLDDMNVSIH
+141 
-156 RSGEVLETWETKVIQ
+156 RSGRVLADWQTSANKAE
-171 SQAEL
+171 AEL
-176 EQLGREFE
+176 EELKKGFSD
-184 NTSLTK
+184 TSLTK

-202 MADFGDKLTKYVTL
+202 MSDFGDKLTKYVTV

-268 DDLSE
+268 EDLSE

-281 SVDAGKAVEFMG
+281 SVDAGKAVEFMV

-308 AVDLLTTVINAYGYE
+308 SVDLLTTVINAYGYE
-323 VEDATWISDML
+323 AKDAAWISDML

-365 LDQIAAAY
+365 LDQISAAY

-401 SGVAKILE
+401 SGVAKILD

-417 QLMNDGNDLS
+417 QLMKDGNSLA
-427 DVLRILYDAVDG
+427 DVLRILYNSVDG

-454 QAVASLVAEGT
+454 QAVASLVNDD
-465 GEFAEAFGML
+465 FKLF

-536 RKATDSFMGLS
+536 KKATDSFTGLS

-565 PAIKVFGTLVG
+565 PAIKAFGTLVG

-583 GAVPLLNII
+583 GAVPLLNIV

-651 KAATEEQITT
+651 KAATDEQIAT
-661 AQGLIEQY
+661 AQGLIE
-669 NALIDEN
+669 
-676 GKIKEGSEGLAE
+676 
-688 TILNQLASALG
+688 
-699 LEYDQ
+699 
-704 VVGLIEENGKFGT
+704 
-717 SIDETIEKIRQRAEM
+717 
-732 AAYEELYTDA
+732 
-742 VKRKTEAE
+742 
-750 ALLEKQEG
+750 
-758 YLVEA
+758 
-763 VDKSTQAHK
+763 
-772 DAQAAYDEM
+772 
-781 IKAQQ
+781 
-786 NGSSE
+786 
-791 LGYYE
+791 
-796 QKWRDAVQAESEA
+796 
-809 KASASELRTSV
+809 
-820 DETRGLIAD
+820 
-829 TSADVKTYGDKI
+829 
-841 AQTASDTADK
+841 
-851 SEDAGD
+851 
-857 QIQKSAKETADAV
+857 
-870 EENAERAAD
+870 
-879 AASDAAD
+879 
-886 DTKSELD
+886 
-893 SASSSSYTSGEMVM
+893 
-907 RGFAN
+907 
-912 GMDAFAYLAA
+912 
-922 RAAARAG
+922 
-929 GAAARSLNNSLS
+929 
-941 VASPSKL
+941 
-948 TYETGEFFVKG
+948 
-959 FANAIKAGIPEL
+959 
-971 QNMAENLG
+971 
-979 LSASHGLSLGSYLP
+979 
-993 ETGNVYNTKTV
+993 
-1004 SAPISINL
+1004 
-1012 TVNGSVDDPQRF
+1012 
-1024 ARDISD
+1024 
-1030 MLAKELHRETE
+1030 
-1041 VFA
+1041 

>member
-1 MAVSIGPVIG
+1 MVSIGPKIQ
-11 IKGEKEFRATLK
+11 ITGEDSYRLALRR
-23 EIIAETKRYSAE
+23 IIQETKSLNSE
-35 MDRLTASF
+35 MDLMVAKF
-43 DKNDSALSKNLK
+43 DKNASALDKTTRMHEMYGK
-55 QHELLKTEIDKQTK
+55 QIESSRSQLDKIREGLDKANQKFNEANAAYDKQQKT
-69 AVEQNTK
+69 
-76 LRDEAQRKYERDT
+76 
-89 QALEEQR
+89 
-96 KKVELLS
+96 LS
-103 KQVGVH
+103 Q
-109 EKNVVTLT
+109 L
-117 KAYGENDPIVRG
+117 YS
-129 ATATLNEQKEVL
+129 EQKRIVATMESL
-141 KEESKRLDDMNVSIH
+141 EKAGSKGSATWNGLNKELTENKQAITEAETALAKAGDEIN
-156 RSGEVLETWETKVIQ
+156 RSGRVLADWQTSANKAE
-171 SQAEL
+171 AEL
-176 EQLGREFE
+176 EELKKGFSD
-184 NTSLTK
+184 TSLTK

-202 MADFGDKLTKYVTL
+202 MSDFGDKLTKYVTV

-268 DDLSE
+268 EDLSE

-281 SVDAGKAVEFMG
+281 SVDAGKAVEFMV

-308 AVDLLTTVINAYGYE
+308 SVDLLTTVINAYGYE
-323 VEDATWISDML
+323 AKDAAWISDML

-365 LDQIAAAY
+365 LDQISAAY

-401 SGVAKILE
+401 SGVAKILD

-417 QLMNDGNDLS
+417 QLMKDGNSLA
-427 DVLRILYDAVDG
+427 DVLRILYNSVDG

-454 QAVASLVAEGT
+454 QAVASLVNDD
-465 GEFAEAFGML
+465 FKLF

-536 RKATDSFMGLS
+536 KKATDSFTGLS

-583 GAVPLLNII
+583 GAVPLLNIV

-651 KAATEEQITT
+651 KAATDEQIAT

-676 GKIKEGSEGLAE
+676 GKIKEGNEGLAE
-688 TILNQLASALG
+688 TILNQLAGALG

-704 VVGLIEENGKFGT
+704 VVGLIEENGKFGA

-781 IKAQQ
+781 VKAQQ
-786 NGSSE
+786 TGSSE

-820 DETRGLIAD
+820 DETRGLISD

-841 AQTASDTADK
+841 AQTATDTADT
-851 SEDAGD
+851 SEDAGE

-870 EENAERAAD
+870 EANAERAET

-886 DTKSELD
+886 GAKSELD
-893 SASSSSYTSGEMVM
+893 SASSSAYSSGEMFM

-912 GMDAFAYLAA
+912 GTDAFAYLAA

-929 GAAARSLNNSLS
+929 GAAARSLNNSIS

-971 QNMAENLG
+971 QNVAENLG

-1030 MLAKELHRETE
+1030 MLAKELQRETE